1 MGSLALGSLPLD
13 VEVARAYGRIYAT
26 LQGSGRPS
34 RRRFADL
41 LIGATAHAL
50 PLYTR
55 NPADFTALAR
65 LITVNTV

>member
-1 MGSLALGSLPLD
+1 M
-13 VEVARAYGRIYAT
+13 EVARAYGRSYAT
-26 LQGSGRPS
+26 LKGSGRPS

-41 LIGATAHAL
+41 LIGATALAHAL

-65 LITVNTV
+65 RITIYTV